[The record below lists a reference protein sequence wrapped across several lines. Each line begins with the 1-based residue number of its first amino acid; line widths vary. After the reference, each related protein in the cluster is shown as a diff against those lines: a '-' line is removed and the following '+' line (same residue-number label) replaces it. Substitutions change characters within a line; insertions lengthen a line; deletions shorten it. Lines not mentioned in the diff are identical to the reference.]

1 MKAGDFQALAPEQT
15 GLRGSAR
22 RGTTVAMNED
32 RQIEVVTGEGRT
44 LRMGLLT
51 NTQDEPFRGT
61 QIGWLVNLARERTG
75 SQASWLGNLALKEVD
90 GWQSTIWGVNWAVGP
105 LQGGQAGPI
114 NIASQVRGW
123 QVAAEVNV
131 AGRIRG
137 GQFASGN
144 VAGEIAGVQIGL
156 LNVASRVQGW
166 QVGMINIAGSGPSP
180 TSTCGRPRRTCG
192 RPRRMSAR
200 FHRPPT
206 TACCESGSRRGW
218 PLRRRPLSSAV
229 RRCSPGSR

>member
-1 MKAGDFQALAPEQT
+1 MEVKAGDFRALAPEQT

-180 TSTCGRPRRTCG
+180 TSTCGRPRR
-192 RPRRMSAR
+192 MSAR
-200 FHRPPT
+200 SHRLPT